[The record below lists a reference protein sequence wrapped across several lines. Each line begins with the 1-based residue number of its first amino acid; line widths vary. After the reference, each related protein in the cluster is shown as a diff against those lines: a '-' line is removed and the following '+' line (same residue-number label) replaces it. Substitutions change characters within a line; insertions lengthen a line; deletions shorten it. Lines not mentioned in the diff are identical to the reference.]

1 MKKFALLFA
10 IVLAIASISA
20 FAEPMLGGWTVCED
34 AAVTDEAK
42 AALEK
47 ALENFVGSN
56 IEPVALLGTQ
66 VVAGTNYC
74 LLCKLT
80 NVVPDAVPYY
90 AIVFVYQGVDGTAEI
105 LSISPIDP
113 GAMLAAAQ
121 LDEEA

>member
-10 IVLAIASISA
+10 IVLAFTCVCA
-20 FAEPMLGGWTVCED
+20 FAEPMLGGWSVCED
-34 AAVTDEAK
+34 AVVTEEAK

-56 IEPVALLGTQ
+56 VEPVALLGTQ

-90 AIVFVYQGVDGTAEI
+90 AIVFVYQGVDGTSEI
-105 LSISPIDP
+105 LSISAIDP
-113 GAMLAAAQ
+113 GAMLTAAQ
-121 LDEEA
+121 LNEEA